1 MKLHT
6 QRVSPVCTRINPSPA
21 FLWQKGFTLIEIS
34 IVLIVIG
41 LIIGGILVAQDLIK
55 TAGINATITQLQKYN
70 AAVTLFDTKYGGIP
84 GDLPFAT
91 ANSYNLNPP
100 AGPLTAGGD
109 GNGLIQSSGAD
120 PAYFL
125 GEPILFWS
133 ELSAANLI
141 EGAYGNS
148 ATTSGAMATDI
159 TSTALA
165 NNYMPP
171 AKLGHSNSI
180 SVASTGKENCF
191 LISGFGSGKITAATG
206 IYSPQANTLTP
217 QEAYNIDAKIDDGLP
232 GSGSIQAI
240 DTVTPLTQTSISTP
254 APAAGCV
261 AASSYVKTNPLTACS
276 LRISFTD

>member
-1 MKLHT
+1 M
-6 QRVSPVCTRINPSPA
+6 CTRINHPPA
-21 FLWQKGFTLIEIS
+21 RFTRQKGFTLIEIS
-34 IVLIVIG
+34 LVLVIIG
-41 LIIGGILVAQDLIK
+41 LITGGILVAQDLIK
-55 TAGINATITQLQKYN
+55 TAGTNATITQLQKYN

-91 ANSYNLNPP
+91 ANNYNLNPP

-120 PAYFL
+120 TAYFL
-125 GEPILFWS
+125 GEPVLFWS

-141 EGAYGNS
+141 DGTYGSS
-148 ATTSGAMATDI
+148 ANTSGAMTADI
-159 TSTALA
+159 TSAARA
-165 NNYMPP
+165 NTYMPP
-171 AKLGHSNSI
+171 ARLGHGNSI
-180 SVASTGKENCF
+180 SVASTGRENCF

-217 QEAYNIDAKIDDGLP
+217 QEAYNIDTKTDDGLP
-232 GSGSIQAI
+232 GSGTIQAI
-240 DTVTPLTQTSISTP
+240 DTVTLLTQTSISTP

-261 AASSYVKTNPLTACS
+261 SSSSYVKTNPLTACS